1 MKIFENWVQY
11 YLWVWKYLMFK
22 CLNCS
27 NWMRLK
33 QLTFVDSAQLTSF
46 TEQRSKIDFYHFQF
60 FVVVQPS
67 NKQQLSSQSPCTF
80 VRQFFKSP
88 CTFMKITLY
97 NIIQQLARIILM
109 IAFIFIM
116 FTMWNVISFVFEM
129 LWPCF
134 QISLSDWSSINNYIS
149 SHISIIIRL
158 TSLVLIILPWLHVSL
173 HQSLDFHKYFQVST
187 CLQSNVSMN
196 IEAHAFK

>member
-1 MKIFENWVQY
+1 MLTLLSWQAS
-11 YLWVWKYLMFK
+11 
-22 CLNCS
+22 LN
-27 NWMRLK
+27 NGVK
-33 QLTFVDSAQLTSF
+33 LTFITFSF
-46 TEQRSKIDFYHFQF
+46 LLLFNLPTN
-60 FVVVQPS
+60 S
-67 NKQQLSSQSPCTF
+67 NCLLSHPVHLSDN
-80 VRQFFKSP
+80 FFKSP
-88 CTFMKITLY
+88 CTILFNSWRGL
-97 NIIQQLARIILM
+97 LLM